1 VHVELEVLVKGA
13 ESKLLNVVAESVF
26 ECELVVDVFVKIY
39 SDGHWRHIY
48 TPTSLISRRDL
59 HG

>member
-1 VHVELEVLVKGA
+1 VKGA
-13 ESKLLNVVAESVF
+13 KSKLLNVVAESVF